1 MLIYFGQNTFKYL
14 NADTLDDISFL
25 KKYWDAITL
34 DRTRLTI
41 VTLYNS
47 QSKVWDH
54 NKTMEPI

>member
-14 NADTLDDISFL
+14 NADTLDDISFF

-47 QSKVWDH
+47 QSKVW
-54 NKTMEPI
+54 